1 MAQSELEGSVLNV
14 SITAAPR
21 NCSVSN
27 RDRGINWQ
35 KYLTS
40 VNLKH
45 GGGEI
50 RVRTQFKAA
59 CLNEDSK
66 SAVRDSLVRLAFCE
80 DENQLHLGSFVCFGK
95 CSQ

>member
-1 MAQSELEGSVLNV
+1 ME
-14 SITAAPR
+14 
-21 NCSVSN
+21 
-27 RDRGINWQ
+27 
-35 KYLTS
+35 
-40 VNLKH
+40 
-45 GGGEI
+45 GGEI